1 MPNASIER
9 DLGAEEKRESS
20 LFKAP
25 RSMRKII
32 YEIVSAIVVVGAVGY
47 MFKVWSTLP
56 VRMPGPFGV
65 FSQTDYWGARSYL
78 MLLFVVML
86 VCYVGY
92 SWIYYRN
99 PSGLTL
105 WKNESTTMTILSLR
119 HPLQREARMH
129 LSWERVSLEKMV
141 ICLIL
146 FLFMYAVVRSVG
158 ENSPNRASFQMW
170 FIPLYAFGRL
180 VRLAQFLEGSPGL
193 TR

>member
-1 MPNASIER
+1 MKNASMEQNSAAER
-9 DLGAEEKRESS
+9 KSRFS
-20 LFKAP
+20 LFAYS
-25 RSMRKII
+25 RSTREIA
-32 YEIVSAIVVVGAVGY
+32 YEIVAAVVVAGSAVY
-47 MFKVWSTLP
+47 MFSVWPALP
-56 VRMPGPFGV
+56 VRMPGLFGV
-65 FSQTDYWGARSYL
+65 FSQTDHWGARSYL
-78 MLLFVVML
+78 LLLFVVIL

-119 HPLQREARMH
+119 HPLQREVRMH

-146 FLFMYAVVRSVG
+146 FLFMYAVVRSFG
-158 ENSPNRASFQMW
+158 ENSPNRVSFQMW
-170 FIPLYAFGRL
+170 FIPMYAFGRL
-180 VRLAQFLEGSPGL
+180 VRLAQFFEGSQGL